1 MSKKQPS
8 QLPPDEGARRA
19 SEFAQ
24 LFSAF
29 PGHSD
34 DSMSTITRNPGKAKH
49 IMPKTHHDRFIAAMN
64 GLTAIWV
71 GAVKPATAPT
81 DPGAGGG
88 GAAAAAATGG
98 GSQAQTP
105 ACDNPHAGET
115 VVERARRTAELRR
128 EATEA
133 VKAYPELAGDFDR
146 FCIASRAA
154 IRAVG
159 SHPSK

>member
-19 SEFAQ
+19 SEFAE

-34 DSMSTITRNPGKAKH
+34 DSMFTMTRYHGKAKD
-49 IMPKTHHDRFIAAMN
+49 IMSKKDHDRFLAAMN

-71 GAVKPATAPT
+71 TAMKPATAPT
-81 DPGAGGG
+81 DPGAAGAA
-88 GAAAAAATGG
+88 GAAAATEG